1 MNAYLTCLEKELYL
15 WIITLVYKKKFYNE
29 IDETEGFDINENE
42 MQNEKIEFQSNND
55 NYSEPRSQDDDKIDE
70 EDKRSLN
77 LGILSGLIKSINYS
91 RNYLKMKESVKNEK
105 YLILFTDLFNY
116 FRISEE
122 EIERKFE
129 NMQRDKELHFLLV
142 GKNKMRNIKNE
153 KEKEYSS
160 DEDDEKRM
168 KEIINEKF
176 GNQSE
181 IIDFENMKKIKT
193 ILSSNN
199 VIKDEIIYPNEIYK

>member
-1 MNAYLTCLEKELYL
+1 M
-15 WIITLVYKKKFYNE
+15 VYKKKFYNE

-168 KEIINEKF
+168 KEIINLNF
-176 GNQSE
+176 
-181 IIDFENMKKIKT
+181 I
-193 ILSSNN
+193 
-199 VIKDEIIYPNEIYK
+199 